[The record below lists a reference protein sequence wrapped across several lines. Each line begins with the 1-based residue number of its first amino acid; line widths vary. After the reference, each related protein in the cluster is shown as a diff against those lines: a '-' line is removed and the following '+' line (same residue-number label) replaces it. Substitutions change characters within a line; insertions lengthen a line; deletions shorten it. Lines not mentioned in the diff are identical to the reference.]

1 MRWKVF
7 PFHYIKPQY
16 SVLYV
21 KITVLPPITHFH
33 HSITNFIN
41 LNILNTYLTEKHN
54 IEKRRR
60 RELSISE
67 QDCRLFSG
75 GQYRIR
81 TRVIGLEGQHDIQ
94 TTPIAL

>member
-7 PFHYIKPQY
+7 SFHYIKSQY
-16 SVLYV
+16 SVLYDKFMV
-21 KITVLPPITHFH
+21 IPPITYFH

-41 LNILNTYLTEKHN
+41 LNILNTYLTEKDN

-67 QDCRLFSG
+67 QNYRLFSG

-94 TTPIAL
+94 TKPIAL